1 MELRYSDRLK
11 IVNLGVFAGIIL
23 VLTLPCNPA
32 EAKSQKNKKDG
43 QSQSSVQV
51 TFVEK
56 DREIIR
62 DYCSRPE
69 SGLPPGLA
77 KRGGSLPPGLEKQLR
92 RNGRLPPGL
101 QKKVARFPYE
111 LERRLPPLPANYVRV
126 FVEGRGLIVDA
137 NFNIIDII
145 DIFR

>member
-1 MELRYSDRLK
+1 MELRHGFK
-11 IVNLGVFAGIIL
+11 IVGPGVFAAIIL
-23 VLTLPCNPA
+23 VFTLLSTSA
-32 EAKSQKNKKDG
+32 EAKSNKNKKEG
-43 QSQSSVQV
+43 QSQSSVQL
-51 TFVEK
+51 TFGER
-56 DREIIR
+56 DRETIR
-62 DYCSRPE
+62 EYCVHPE

-101 QKKVARFPYE
+101 QKKVARFPNE

-145 DIFR
+145 EIFR